1 MGLKNSGK
9 GFMTDADVIIIG
21 AGASGLMCA
30 IEAGKRHRRVVVLD
44 HGKQPGRKI
53 IMSGG
58 GRCNFTNMNM
68 EADNFI
74 SHNPHFVKSALS
86 RFSQWDFLEMINTHD
101 ISYHE
106 RDHGQLFCN
115 DSSEEILKMLLK
127 ECKKVK
133 VDVHLETTI
142 DKVTQE
148 ETGSFSVSTD
158 QGSFQAS
165 SLVVATGGL
174 SIPGAGAT
182 PLGYRIAE
190 QFNIKLWPTRPG
202 LVPFT
207 LQPPDKTKL
216 SELPGI
222 SVDAMVTVGNH
233 SFRENILF
241 THRGLSGPV
250 ILQISSMW
258 PPGETININL
268 LPEIDL
274 EEILKAAQSTS
285 PKRKLKSLL
294 TDFLPKRL
302 VTAMVDEP
310 VADQALQP
318 LSHTKFRTIA
328 QSLQHW
334 QLKPGGTEGYRTA
347 EVTLGGVDCNAI
359 SSKTME
365 ARQIKGLFFTGEV
378 LDVTGWLGGYNLQW
392 AWSSGWCAGQYV

>member
-1 MGLKNSGK
+1 
-9 GFMTDADVIIIG
+9 MTKTDVIIIG

-30 IEAGKRHRRVVVLD
+30 MAAGRRNRQVVVLE

-53 IMSGG
+53 LMSGG
-58 GRCNFTNMNM
+58 GRCNFTNINM

-86 RFSQWDFLEMINTHD
+86 RFSQWDFLEMINNHH
-101 ISYHE
+101 IPYHE
-106 RDHGQLFCN
+106 RDHGQLFCDN
-115 DSSEEILKMLLK
+115 SSGDIMEMLLK
-127 ECKKVK
+127 ECQTAH
-133 VDVHLETTI
+133 VDIWPGTTI
-142 DKVTQE
+142 DKITRIDPA
-148 ETGSFSVSTD
+148 GFSVSTS
-158 QGSFQAS
+158 QGLFQAQ

-190 QFNIKLWPTRPG
+190 QFNIKVWSTRPG

-207 LQPPDKTKL
+207 LQPPDKKKL
-216 SELPGI
+216 SGLPGI
-222 SVDAMVTVGNH
+222 SVDATVTVGHH

-241 THRGLSGPV
+241 THRGLSGPA

-258 PPGETININL
+258 PPGEEIIINL
-268 LPEIDL
+268 MPEIDL
-274 EEILKAAQSTS
+274 EKILKTAQLKS
-285 PKRKLKSLL
+285 PKRKVKSLL
-294 TDFLPKRL
+294 ADFLPKRL
-302 VTAMVDEP
+302 VAAMVDESM
-310 VADQALQP
+310 ADQALHV
-318 LSHTKFRTIA
+318 LSHTKFKAIA
-328 QSLQHW
+328 QSLNQW

-365 ARQIKGLFFTGEV
+365 ASQIKGLFFTGEV

>member
-1 MGLKNSGK
+1 MIDK
-9 GFMTDADVIIIG
+9 DVIIIG

-30 IEAGKRHRRVVVLD
+30 MAAGRRHRRVVVLD
-44 HGKQPGRKI
+44 HAKKPGQKI

-58 GRCNFTNMNM
+58 GRCNFTNTGV

-86 RFSQWDFLEMINTHD
+86 RFSQWDVLEMIDRHH
-101 ISYHE
+101 IPYHE

-115 DSSEEILKMLLK
+115 NSSGDILEMLLK

-133 VDVHLETTI
+133 VDIRLDITI
-142 DKVTQE
+142 DKISQME
-148 ETGSFSVSTD
+148 DGGFSVSTSR
-158 QGSFQAS
+158 GRFKAKSM
-165 SLVVATGGL
+165 VVATGGL
-174 SIPGAGAT
+174 SIPGAGAS

-190 QFNIKLWPTRPG
+190 QFNIKVWPTRPG

-207 LQPPDKTKL
+207 LHPPDKEKL
-216 SELPGI
+216 SGLPGV
-222 SVDAMVTVGNH
+222 SVDATVTVGHH

-241 THRGLSGPV
+241 THRGLSGPA

-258 PPGETININL
+258 PPGDDVCINL
-268 LPEIDL
+268 LPDINL
-274 EEILKAAQSTS
+274 EEALKKAQSTS
-285 PKRKLKSLL
+285 PKRKVKSLL
-294 TDFLPKRL
+294 ADFLPKRL
-302 VTAMVDEP
+302 VAAMVDESL
-310 VADQALQP
+310 ADQALHA
-318 LSHTKFRTIA
+318 LSHNKFKIIA
-328 QSLQHW
+328 QNLHQW

-347 EVTLGGVDCNAI
+347 EVTLGGVDCNAV

-365 ARQIKGLFFTGEV
+365 ARQVKGLFFTGEV